1 MRRQRSPGIVRQNRT
16 QNARFQV
23 QSIAA
28 TPRFSSR
35 GESPIVVI
43 VDDDA
48 AVCGSL
54 KFLLELEGFGV
65 RAYVSAAELLDAGDL
80 AACDCF
86 VIDQR
91 MPAMTGMELI
101 VRLRDLKVQ
110 TPAIL
115 LISHPNP
122 AVSARA
128 AIAGVAVVEKPLLS
142 NTLVDEIRE
151 ACARN

>member
-1 MRRQRSPGIVRQNRT
+1 VQTIAARPRSP
-16 QNARFQV
+16 
-23 QSIAA
+23 SIGA
-28 TPRFSSR
+28 TPL
-35 GESPIVVI
+35 VAI
-43 VDDDA
+43 VDDDP

-65 RAYVSAAELLDAGDL
+65 RAYVSAAELLGAGDL

-101 VRLRDLKVQ
+101 ARLRDLKVQ

-115 LISHPNP
+115 LISHPSP

-128 AIAGVAVVEKPLLS
+128 AIAGVPVVEKPLLN

>member
-1 MRRQRSPGIVRQNRT
+1 MRRQRSPGILRQNRA

-35 GESPIVVI
+35 GGSPIVVI

-80 AACDCF
+80 P
-86 VIDQR
+86 
-91 MPAMTGMELI
+91 PATASSSTKEC
-101 VRLRDLKVQ
+101 RQ
-110 TPAIL
+110 
-115 LISHPNP
+115 
-122 AVSARA
+122 
-128 AIAGVAVVEKPLLS
+128 
-142 NTLVDEIRE
+142 
-151 ACARN
+151 

>member
-1 MRRQRSPGIVRQNRT
+1 MVAPRLRHI
-16 QNARFQV
+16 NAAAA
-23 QSIAA
+23 IAWHCA
-28 TPRFSSR
+28 AKSNAECEVS
-35 GESPIVVI
+35 GAIDSG
-43 VDDDA
+43 DA
-48 AVCGSL
+48 AVFIEGRKSDRR
-54 KFLLELEGFGV
+54 ELEGFGV